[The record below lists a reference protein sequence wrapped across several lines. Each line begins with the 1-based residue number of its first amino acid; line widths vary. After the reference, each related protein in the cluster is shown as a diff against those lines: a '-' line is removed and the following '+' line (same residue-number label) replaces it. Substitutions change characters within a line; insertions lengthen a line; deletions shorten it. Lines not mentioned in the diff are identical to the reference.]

1 MKRHHRVISFV
12 ENRDGTAAIEFA
24 MILPVFLVL
33 LIGIFAYGSY
43 FALVHGLQQLT
54 AEAARASIGGL
65 SDGERMTL
73 AQNNIATNLN
83 RYPFLT
89 RNDLSLTEAATD
101 PATSTF
107 SVTVSYDA
115 SRMFIFNLP
124 DFIPMPP
131 PVIVRTAA
139 IQRGG
144 Y

>member
-1 MKRHHRVISFV
+1 MKQHRPPLFFADTRGASAV
-12 ENRDGTAAIEFA
+12 EFA
-24 MILPVFLVL
+24 IIMPVFLVL

-43 FALVHGLQQLT
+43 FALLHGLQQLT

-65 SDGERMTL
+65 TDDERQSL
-73 AQNNIATNLN
+73 AQSSIATNVEK
-83 RYPFLT
+83 YPFLT
-89 RNDLSLTEAATD
+89 AHDLTLAGAATD

-115 SRMFIFNLP
+115 SGMFIFNLP
-124 DFIPMPP
+124 NFIPMPSP
-131 PVIVRTAA
+131 TIIRTAA

>member
-1 MKRHHRVISFV
+1 MTTKHRLLSFAAAAQ
-12 ENRDGTAAIEFA
+12 GTSAVEFA

-33 LIGIFAYGSY
+33 LLGIFAYGSY

-54 AEAARASIGGL
+54 AEAARASIAGL
-65 SDGERMTL
+65 TDSERQSLAYSSITL
-73 AQNNIATNLN
+73 NLN
-83 RYPFLT
+83 RYPFLIP
-89 RNDLSLTEAATD
+89 NDLKLKQASTD

-115 SRMFIFNLP
+115 SDMFIFNLP
-124 DFIPMPP
+124 NFIPMPP
-131 PVIVRTAA
+131 PIIVRTAA

>member
-1 MKRHHRVISFV
+1 MRIHRPPSF
-12 ENRDGTAAIEFA
+12 AADTRGASAVEFA

-43 FALVHGLQQLT
+43 FALLHGLQQLT

-65 SDGERMTL
+65 TDGERQSL
-73 AQNNIATNLN
+73 AQSSIATNVEK
-83 RYPFLT
+83 YPFLT
-89 RNDLSLTEAATD
+89 AHDLTLTGAATD

-115 SRMFIFNLP
+115 SGMLIFNLP
-124 DFIPMPP
+124 NFIPMPP
-131 PVIVRTAA
+131 PIIVRTAA